1 MRVYY
6 VNSIQVRLCNSTTY
20 YTTPILRSQ
29 DIRYII
35 YILLHILLYTLHIMY
50 RQLVSS
56 GGVIPFLGDYVSRCL
71 VSKAWI
77 LRDGALN
84 KAQLNLID
92 LLEGSSPSGG
102 DGGRGGAGGGGGGGD
117 PAVVLISVLPAI
129 AMIVKLGVEDKNLQV
144 NFSAYGC
151 LEYLAT
157 VLDK

>member
-1 MRVYY
+1 MCTIHTR
-6 VNSIQVRLCNSTTY
+6 
-20 YTTPILRSQ
+20 
-29 DIRYII
+29 II
-35 YILLHILLYTLHIMY
+35 Y

-92 LLEGSSPSGG
+92 LLEGSFPS
-102 DGGRGGAGGGGGGGD
+102 DGESRGGGAGGGD
-117 PAVVLISVLPAI
+117 PAVVLTSVLPAI
-129 AMIVKLGVEDKNLQV
+129 AMIIKLGVEDKNLQV

>member
-1 MRVYY
+1 MCTIHTR
-6 VNSIQVRLCNSTTY
+6 
-20 YTTPILRSQ
+20 
-29 DIRYII
+29 II
-35 YILLHILLYTLHIMY
+35 Y

-92 LLEGSSPSGG
+92 LLGGSSPSGG
-102 DGGRGGAGGGGGGGD
+102 ESGRGGGGGGEGGGGGD

-129 AMIVKLGVEDKNLQV
+129 AMIIKLGVEDKNLQV
-144 NFSAYGC
+144 NFCAYGC